1 MSYKSIPCSNKILLL
16 FILLLALGCGSDQD
30 SSDET
35 NGDNQTVVKNNVLLI
50 VADDLGLDATVGY
63 NIGNQ
68 KPSMP
73 NLQKLI
79 NSGIKFNNVWSNPVC
94 TPTRGTILT
103 GKY

>member
-1 MSYKSIPCSNKILLL
+1 MLYKLILYRTRIFLLSIL
-16 FILLLALGCGSDQD
+16 FIVASCSSEEG
-30 SSDET
+30 SSD
-35 NGDNQTVVKNNVLLI
+35 NNIDDNQVQVKNNVLLI
-50 VADDLGLDATVGY
+50 IADDLGLDATVGY

-73 NLQKLI
+73 TLQNLI
-79 NSGIKFNNVWSNPVC
+79 NTGIKFNNVWSNPVC

>member
-35 NGDNQTVVKNNVLLI
+35 NGDNQAVVKNNVLSI

-79 NSGIKFNNVWSNPVC
+79 NKLNQIRN
-94 TPTRGTILT
+94 
-103 GKY
+103 